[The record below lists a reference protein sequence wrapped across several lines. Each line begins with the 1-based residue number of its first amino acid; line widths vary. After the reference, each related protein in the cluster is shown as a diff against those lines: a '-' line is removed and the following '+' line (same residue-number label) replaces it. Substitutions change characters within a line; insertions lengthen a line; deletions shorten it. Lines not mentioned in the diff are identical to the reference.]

1 MYMRSTQTPT
11 TVLSAQLHR
20 HTLSCQKL
28 HNPSLEGGEGGGGY
42 QEAPPPA
49 ATAQEI
55 REGKK

>member
-28 HNPSLEGGEGGGGY
+28 HNPSLEGGE